1 MGSAPTVHRP
11 KPRRQRL
18 RPRSKLVSVAFV
30 CYGNACRSQIA
41 EGWARHYGAGRM
53 VTQSA
58 GVHPLGQVTPE
69 TQAVM
74 AEKGVSLEGQYS
86 KGLGAI
92 NWERVELLVN
102 MVQLPTAAV
111 LPAFTGREVS
121 WHVVDPFLEPLD
133 V

>member
-1 MGSAPTVHRP
+1 M
-11 KPRRQRL
+11 
-18 RPRSKLVSVAFV
+18 AFV